1 MATIGTSGVPS
12 QNTINYDAL
21 LSTTLDAYISGGSLV
36 DNIFKDSAFLA
47 FMRMSDGIIH
57 QDGGERIRIPLMY
70 GDNGTVKSYSGY
82 ETLDTTP
89 QDGITTAFY
98 PWAEIAGTISIS
110 RKEERQNSGEAAIL
124 SLLQSKI
131 MQAEMSLREQINN
144 QLVQGT
150 VSSATF
156 VPGNS
161 AKDLFPLAW
170 FLRKDNTAN
179 PTTGGNVGNIS
190 ASAESW
196 WRHNTAVADSASA
209 DTGNAFALSVSTYKG
224 LVVALRR
231 MYNYCSRG
239 SGGSPNLVLFDQVS
253 YETYENAL
261 DDKVRYQNTMMADMG
276 FETLKLK
283 GATAIWDEVV
293 PDVDNGTTSIT
304 AGNAM
309 FLNTRFYKLVIDSQT
324 DLVTTPFIEPEN
336 QTAKTA
342 KILFMANATC
352 SNLRKM
358 GVLYAISQ
366 SITS

>member
-1 MATIGTSGVPS
+1 
-12 QNTINYDAL
+12 
-21 LSTTLDAYISGGSLV
+21 
-36 DNIFKDSAFLA
+36 
-47 FMRMSDGIIH
+47 
-57 QDGGERIRIPLMY
+57 
-70 GDNGTVKSYSGY
+70 
-82 ETLDTTP
+82 
-89 QDGITTAFY
+89 
-98 PWAEIAGTISIS
+98 
-110 RKEERQNSGEAAIL
+110 
-124 SLLQSKI
+124 
-131 MQAEMSLREQINN
+131 MQAEMSLREQINT

-150 VSSATF
+150 VSSNTF
-156 VPGNS
+156 IPGNN

-170 FLRKDNTAN
+170 FLRKDNTAD
-179 PTTGGNVGNIS
+179 PSAGGNVGNIS
-190 ASAESW
+190 ASSQSW
-196 WRHNTAVADSASA
+196 WRHHTAVADNAA
-209 DTGNAFALSVSTYKG
+209 TDTGNSFALSVSTYKG

-231 MYNYCSRG
+231 MYNYCARG

-293 PDVDNGTTSIT
+293 PDVDTGATSLTT
-304 AGNAM
+304 GNAM
-309 FLNTRFYKLVIDSQT
+309 FLNTRFYKLVIDAQT

-352 SNLRKM
+352 SNLRKL